1 MGTSILAN
9 QDFILDVQEKWDSY
23 SEVVVKFVDEV
34 AFDGYAYHSFA
45 DEKTDKHYYLRSRY
59 SGHQIEG
66 VLVERQ
72 VIVDLFLLDAD
83 FYQGSKRQ
91 AIFYAT
97 GILKL
102 TEA

>member
-1 MGTSILAN
+1 MESSILAN
-9 QDFILDVQEKWDSY
+9 RDFILGVQEKWDSY
-23 SEVVVKFVDEV
+23 YEVMVKFANEIT
-34 AFDGYAYHSFA
+34 FDDYAYHSFV
-45 DEKTDKHYYLRSRY
+45 DEKTDKCYYLRSRY
-59 SGHQIEG
+59 IGHQIEG

-72 VIVDLFLLDAD
+72 IIVDLFLVDAD
-83 FYQGSKRQ
+83 SYQTNEQQ